1 MEVIAE
7 ADYDDVYQAWEDS
20 WDDEEPYDYDADDH
34 YFSLDDSEDY

>member
-7 ADYDDVYQAWEDS
+7 ADYDDVYQVWEDS
-20 WDDEEPYDYDADDH
+20 WDDEPYDYDADDH